1 MADPQ
6 LNVDPTELITA
17 AGRLDR
23 LAERLETSLASAVPA
38 LSVPAAGR
46 DEVSQV
52 SAASFTSV
60 AETFASDSAKGVEE
74 LRKIAAV
81 LRAQA
86 DGYARGEDDAAAGF
100 RI

>member
-23 LAERLETSLASAVPA
+23 LAERLETSLTTAVPA

-46 DEVSQV
+46 DEVSHV

-60 AETFASDSAKGVEE
+60 AETFAADSAKGVEE

-100 RI
+100 HV